1 MNLFMNSQDYIIRH
15 NEVYG
20 SKYYIRELVRIGLDA
35 SIFEYVCVC
44 VCVCMFRK
52 FV

>member
-20 SKYYIRELVRIGLDA
+20 SKYYIRELVGIGLDA
-35 SIFEYVCVC
+35 RIFGMCVRVCLL
-44 VCVCMFRK
+44 FK
-52 FV
+52 Q